1 MKESNG
7 LKCLFL
13 RGKYGVLTAARP
25 AGGTLLHAAEH
36 KTLSIQKIHLRV
48 REHVICPRLQEKL
61 EAADFVGD
69 IARYRRFGYVH
80 SQGRASAAGDQKY
93 PDTIS
98 RRSLLVHNL
107 FELIYRTV
115 SQIYHDPSSNSILT

>member
-25 AGGTLLHAAEH
+25 AGGTLLHAREH
-36 KTLSIQKIHLRV
+36 KTLPVQKIYIRARKHI
-48 REHVICPRLQEKL
+48 ICPRLKEKL
-61 EAADFVGD
+61 EAAYLKGD
-69 IARYRRFGYVH
+69 IARYCRFGYVH